1 MMISICPAC
10 QILFG
15 WSIEAGW
22 DGQDVQHV
30 FARGYAYNI
39 WVGKPKGKNH
49 LEDVG
54 VSGRIILKW
63 IHKKYDG
70 KSWTRVT

>member
-1 MMISICPAC
+1 M
-10 QILFG
+10 
-15 WSIEAGW
+15 
-22 DGQDVQHV
+22 HRV
-30 FARGYAYNI
+30 FARGYAYYI

-54 VSGRIILKW
+54 VNGRIILKW

-70 KSWTRVT
+70 KSWTGVT

>member
-1 MMISICPAC
+1 
-10 QILFG
+10 
-15 WSIEAGW
+15 
-22 DGQDVQHV
+22 VQHV

>member
-1 MMISICPAC
+1 M
-10 QILFG
+10 
-15 WSIEAGW
+15 
-22 DGQDVQHV
+22 QHV

-39 WVGKPKGKNH
+39 LVGKPKGKNH

-54 VSGRIILKW
+54 VNGRITLKW

-70 KSWTRVT
+70 KSWTGVTYLRTRTSGRLLCTW